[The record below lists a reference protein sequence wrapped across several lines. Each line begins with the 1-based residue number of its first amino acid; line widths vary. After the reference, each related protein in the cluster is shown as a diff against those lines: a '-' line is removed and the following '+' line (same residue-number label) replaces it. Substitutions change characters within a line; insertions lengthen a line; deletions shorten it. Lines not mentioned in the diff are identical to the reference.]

1 MKREITFGDHTAI
14 IDMGEGRAML
24 TVLESSLPVQL
35 ADALDA
41 AGDMDATEVSLIPGG
56 ACIRIAHDLPAA
68 ELLSVVC
75 ETISD
80 VYDTDTTISYARAED
95 SI

>member
-56 ACIRIAHDLPAA
+56 ACIRIVHDLSTAD
-68 ELLSVVC
+68 LLDVIC
-75 ETISD
+75 EIISD

>member
-1 MKREITFGDHTAI
+1 MKREITFGDHTATL
-14 IDMGEGRAML
+14 DMGEGRAML

-41 AGDMDATEVSLIPGG
+41 DGDMDATGVSLIPGG
-56 ACIRIAHDLPAA
+56 TCIRIVHNLPTA
-68 ELLSVVC
+68 ELLDVVC
-75 ETISD
+75 EVISD
-80 VYDTDTTISYARAED
+80 VYDTNTSISYACAED